1 MSASGRWVLVLGA
14 IVTAPAGCSR
24 ADWSP
29 LAEADQHGRYVGVGI
44 YGPGKPWTRMVAA
57 QSLNKGAGARPIDDQ
72 VVLVVADSRTGE
84 IRACGDLTGYCIGMN
99 PWKQPLLA
107 GRIPPIALT
116 EHVKP
121 DDPNLTVEVGP
132 LKKHPNPHAK
142 RRTSP
147 SRAPPPSLSALA

>member
-1 MSASGRWVLVLGA
+1 MSASVLRVLVLGTVA
-14 IVTAPAGCSR
+14 MALAGCNR
-24 ADWSP
+24 ANWSP
-29 LAEADQHGRYVGVGI
+29 LAETGQHGRYVGVGI

-57 QSLNKGAGARPIDDQ
+57 QAFGKGAGARLIDDQ
-72 VVLVVADSRTGE
+72 VILVVADSQTGE

-121 DDPNLTVEVGP
+121 DDPNLTVRIGP
-132 LKKHPNPHAK
+132 LKRNRGPQAK
-142 RRTSP
+142 GRPSTS
-147 SRAPPPSLSALA
+147 APPPRSPRALT